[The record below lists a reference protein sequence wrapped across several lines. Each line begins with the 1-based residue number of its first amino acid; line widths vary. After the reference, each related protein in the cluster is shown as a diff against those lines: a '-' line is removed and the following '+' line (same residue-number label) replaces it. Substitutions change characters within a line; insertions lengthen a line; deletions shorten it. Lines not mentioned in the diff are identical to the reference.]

1 MAKRGKRYSRRSRR
15 STPSACTTRSTAVR
29 LIKSQELTR
38 FDPTV
43 EVHLRLGVNVR
54 HADQQLRGTISLPH
68 GTGKSV
74 TVAVF
79 AEGDKAREAET
90 AGADVVGGDDLAK
103 RIQEGFDEFDVAI
116 ATPDMMGTV
125 GKLGRILGPSGKMP
139 NPKSGTVTFDVGKA
153 VTDVKARQGRVPHR
167 PRRDHPHRHRQAV
180 LRGAPARSRTTR
192 PSSRRS
198 SASSRRPPR
207 ASTSSRSPWPRRW
220 APGIPV
226 DTTRTSTSRR
236 AGGARGLA
244 AAPGLTTRPKTHG
257 GGDTPPQTARPRAP
271 VRGWRRD
278 GGGPPGGS
286 RAPAR
291 PRGRGARWR

>member
-1 MAKRGKRYSRRSRR
+1 MPKRGKRYMQAKSEIDTERVYH
-15 STPSACTTRSTAVR
+15 PLHAVR

-90 AGADVVGGDDLAK
+90 AGADIVGGEDLAK
-103 RIQEGFDEFDVAI
+103 RVLEGFDEFDVAI

-153 VTDVKARQGRVPHR
+153 VTDVKGGKVEYRTDRAGIVHIGIGKRSFEERQLLENYGVVIEEIVRMK
-167 PRRDHPHRHRQAV
+167 
-180 LRGAPARSRTTR
+180 PAAAKGKYLKSITIAQTMG
-192 PSSRRS
+192 
-198 SASSRRPPR
+198 
-207 ASTSSRSPWPRRW
+207 
-220 APGIPV
+220 PGIPL
-226 DTTRTSTSRR
+226 DPTRVTS
-236 AGGARGLA
+236 ADVLEE
-244 AAPGLTTRPKTHG
+244 
-257 GGDTPPQTARPRAP
+257 
-271 VRGWRRD
+271 
-278 GGGPPGGS
+278 
-286 RAPAR
+286 PA
-291 PRGRGARWR
+291 

>member
-1 MAKRGKRYSRRSRR
+1 VAKRGKRYMQAKSEIDTERVYH
-15 STPSACTTRSTAVR
+15 PLHAVR

-79 AEGDKAREAET
+79 AEGDKAREAEQ
-90 AGADVVGGDDLAK
+90 AGADVVGGEDLAK
-103 RIQEGFDEFDVAI
+103 RVLEGFDDFDVAI

-153 VTDVKARQGRVPHR
+153 VTDVKGGKVEYRTDRAGIIHIGIGKRSFEERQLLENYGVVIEEIVRMK
-167 PRRDHPHRHRQAV
+167 
-180 LRGAPARSRTTR
+180 PAAAKGKYLKSITIAQTMG
-192 PSSRRS
+192 
-198 SASSRRPPR
+198 
-207 ASTSSRSPWPRRW
+207 
-220 APGIPV
+220 PGIPL
-226 DTTRTSTSRR
+226 DTTRTS
-236 AGGARGLA
+236 A
-244 AAPGLTTRPKTHG
+244 ANVLEEP
-257 GGDTPPQTARPRAP
+257 D
-271 VRGWRRD
+271 
-278 GGGPPGGS
+278 
-286 RAPAR
+286 
-291 PRGRGARWR
+291 